1 MDSGALPP
9 APWRTGNTNALRRR
23 VALQSI
29 GLLEGKR
36 ALEILIPTQ
45 SAAKFSVYT
54 ALASNLAIAVT
65 KFVAAALTGSSAM
78 LSEGMHSLVDSANEL
93 LLLYG
98 MKRAARPPD
107 TTHPFGHG
115 RELYFWSFIV
125 ALMVLALGAA
135 ASFYQGINHILHPE
149 PTRKPLL
156 NYVVLVASFGFEGA
170 SWWVGLKAFRAT
182 KGSQSYLD
190 AFRDSKDPTTFTVLF
205 EDTAALLGLLIAAT
219 GITAAHVLNAPRLD
233 GAASI
238 GIGLVL
244 LVSSLLL
251 EQETKGLLIGEPAH
265 SRVRDA
271 LLRIAREDPDVHTA
285 NGMLTVQMGVN
296 QIIAA
301 LSVEFHDRLN
311 TTQIE
316 MCVNRIE
323 TAIKQAQPDITI
335 LFVKPQSA
343 DTWRRRIEQLAA
355 TSGHDPDTD

>member
-1 MDSGALPP
+1 LDIP
-9 APWRTGNTNALRRR
+9 
-23 VALQSI
+23 
-29 GLLEGKR
+29 
-36 ALEILIPTQ
+36 IPTQ
-45 SAAKFSVYT
+45 SGAKLSVYT

-78 LSEGMHSLVDSANEL
+78 LSEGIHSLVDSANEL

-135 ASFYQGINHILHPE
+135 ASFYEGINHVLHPE
-149 PTRKPLL
+149 PMRKPLL
-156 NYVVLVASFGFEGA
+156 NYVVLVASFGFEAA

-182 KGSQSYLD
+182 KGSQGYLD

-205 EDTAALLGLLIAAT
+205 EDTAALLGVLIAAT
-219 GITAAHVLNAPRLD
+219 GIAAAHVLNAPRLD

-251 EQETKGLLIGEPAH
+251 ARETKGLLIGEPARA
-265 SRVRDA
+265 RVRDA
-271 LLRIAREDPDVHTA
+271 ILRIASEDPDVRTA
-285 NGMLTVQMGVN
+285 NGALTVQLGVN

-301 LSVEFHDRLN
+301 LSVEFHDALN

-316 MCVNRIE
+316 TCVNRIE
-323 TAIKQAQPDITI
+323 AAIKHAQPDITI
-335 LFVKPQSA
+335 LFVKPQTA
-343 DTWRRRIEQLAA
+343 ETWRRRIEQLAA
-355 TSGHDPDTD
+355 TSDDDSETG